1 MRIIENFK
9 ICIYR
14 LIAGGMF
21 RQLAFLFIF
30 FVLVF
35 ISLSYMLDMES
46 SRLFH
51 NMTSFDYPPKDNN
64 LLLQLLYLTGVVFFS
79 GFLVMVLTN
88 SVRNKIDLFKSGDVR
103 LRLNNKISILGYND
117 ITIGLI
123 RKEIGNRN
131 IEIIVENSVSKV
143 REEVEGLFGSRNNI
157 YVFHGGRT
165 SHKDLAS
172 FHLNEAHDIYIVGE
186 NEDNSDYKNMECY
199 SELCK
204 LHNFKR
210 WDSNIFLFLKE
221 QSSFTFFSNR
231 SYNNDYGT
239 LDMNNRLNLLNTDEN
254 WARKI
259 LVDVDN
265 QWPDRSLYMRDRTPN
280 VDSDC
285 RVHILLFGMTTTG
298 EIIAKTA
305 ALSCHFPNYVTKGVR
320 TKITVIDDHFIHNR
334 GIFGGRYSDFLKM
347 CHYSIRSIK
356 NGKSIP
362 VYTHEPDEG
371 HDLLDIEWEFIES
384 VPDDILLQDELCK
397 LCYNK
402 KEILT
407 SIICNNND
415 AKNINIALGL
425 PRDFFDNNIPVWVY
439 VKSDYSLSTYLRGS
453 RYSNVVPWGML
464 DSFPVN
470 NSWLDSTAKLT
481 NYFYETMDYNTMEN
495 SKYINATKGEID
507 FVWNRLPLEYRIT
520 IINDAVGVP
529 SMLRCMIELLS
540 SNSNKIFESDVFE
553 KVEHVRWLTSVLLRG
568 FRPLTPEMKQDFIES
583 GERTKRKELTRLF
596 YHPDIDNYDNLPHM
610 EKINHSTIEFYRY
623 LAENWNNKNKV
634 DTIKI

>member
-21 RQLAFLFIF
+21 RQLTFLFLF
-30 FVLVF
+30 FILVF
-35 ISLSYMLDMES
+35 ISLTFMLDMDS

-51 NMTSFDYPPKDNN
+51 NMTSFDYPPKDNH

-88 SVRNKIDLFKSGDVR
+88 SVRNKIELFKSGDVR
-103 LRLNNKISILGYND
+103 LRLNNKISILGYNE

-143 REEVEGLFGSRNNI
+143 REEVEGLFGSRNDI
-157 YVFHGGRT
+157 YVFHGGR
-165 SHKDLAS
+165 SSQKDLAS

-186 NEDNSDYKNMECY
+186 NEDNSDFKNLECY
-199 SELCK
+199 SKLCK
-204 LHNFKR
+204 LHNFGG
-210 WDSNIFLFLKE
+210 WNSNIYLFLKE
-221 QSSFTFFSNR
+221 QSSFTLFSNR
-231 SYNNDYGT
+231 SYNKGYETIDLNH
-239 LDMNNRLNLLNTDEN
+239 RLTVLNSDEN
-254 WARKI
+254 WARRI
-259 LVDVDN
+259 LVDIDN
-265 QWPDRSLYMRDRTPN
+265 QWPERSLYMRDRSPN
-280 VDSDC
+280 VDSDS

-320 TKITVIDDHFIHNR
+320 TKITVIDDNFINNR

-347 CHYSIRSIK
+347 CRYSIRNIR
-356 NGKSIP
+356 NGKSNLI
-362 VYTHEPDEG
+362 YTHEPDEG
-371 HDLLDIEWEFIES
+371 LDLLDIEWEFIES
-384 VPDDILLQDELCK
+384 VPDDILLQNELSK

-402 KEILT
+402 KDILT
-407 SIICNNND
+407 AIICNNND
-415 AKNINIALGL
+415 SENINIALGL

-464 DSFPVN
+464 DSFLMD
-470 NSWLDSTAKLT
+470 NSWLDSTAKLI
-481 NYFYETMDYNTMEN
+481 NYFYCTMDFNTFRN
-495 SKYINATKGEID
+495 NKYINATKEEID
-507 FVWNRLPLEYRIT
+507 IEWNHLPLEYRIT
-520 IINDAVGVP
+520 TINDTVGIP

-540 SNSNKIFESDVFE
+540 SNSNSIFDSDIFER
-553 KVEHVRWLTSVLLRG
+553 VEHVRWLTSILLRG
-568 FRPLTPEMKQDFIES
+568 FRPLTPEMKQDLIES
-583 GERTKRKELTRLF
+583 GERGKRTELKRQF
-596 YHPDIDNYDNLPHM
+596 YHPDIDYYDNLPNM
-610 EKINHSTIEFYRY
+610 AEINHSTIEFYRY
-623 LAENWNNKNKV
+623 LAENWNNKK
-634 DTIKI
+634 